1 MVKYIKAVDFLDE
14 ARERFR
20 FLQDN
25 DFVGPE
31 EGDYW
36 LSYSSGFIGVEV
48 HYDDR
53 DGRVI
58 TIIRTTVGERSPRA
72 SLQCLY
78 VTAKLGAAQDIRE
91 IARSARMIGDVLE
104 SQAAALRKLLPI
116 IEGVRGPD
124 LVLECHGR

>member
-1 MVKYIKAVDFLDE
+1 MAKYIKAADLLDE
-14 ARERFR
+14 ARERFQ
-20 FLQDN
+20 FLKDA

-53 DGRVI
+53 DGRVV
-58 TIIRTTVGERSPRA
+58 TIVRTTVGDRNPRA

-91 IARSARMIGDVLE
+91 IARSGKSIAAVLE
-104 SQAAALRKLLPI
+104 SQAVALRKLLPI
-116 IEGVRGPD
+116 IEGGRGPD
-124 LVLECHGR
+124 LILGCHGR